1 MKWFNAD
8 KTAGLNLDLIVFWT
22 YKNNVLEVYSVSEI
36 PILFNGSDAKEIY
49 NMLTS
54 AKQIL

>member
-49 NMLTS
+49 KMLTS
-54 AKQIL
+54 TREVL